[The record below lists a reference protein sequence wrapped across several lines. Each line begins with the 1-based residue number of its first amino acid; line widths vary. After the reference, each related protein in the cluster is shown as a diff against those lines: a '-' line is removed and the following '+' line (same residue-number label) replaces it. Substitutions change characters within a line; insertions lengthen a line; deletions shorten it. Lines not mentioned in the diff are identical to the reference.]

1 MTRPTAARL
10 KSAPPSS
17 PGHPD
22 VSAENA
28 ARAALESRA
37 GRTLTDMEWA
47 QARARLLEFATILR
61 SWDQKAK
68 SGNSRL
74 DNVEVLCPRDR

>member
-1 MTRPTAARL
+1 MTRPAAARL
-10 KSAPPSS
+10 KSASPNS

-22 VSAENA
+22 VSAKNA
-28 ARAALESRA
+28 ARAALESR
-37 GRTLTDMEWA
+37 A

-68 SGNSRL
+68 TGNSRL